1 LIDELTLQDITSIQ
15 EALLAWYS
23 KHQRDLPWRENID
36 PYSVWISEIM
46 LQQTTVAAVIP
57 FFTRW
62 MQRFPTIEALANSP
76 VDDVLVHWAGLGYY
90 ARARNLHKAACVI
103 VANYSGTMPQ
113 SVEDLVSLPGIGAYT
128 SAAIASIAFGVDVAA
143 VDANVI
149 RVVSRLGAIPG
160 DPVHETA
167 SRRAVNALALKLVP
181 SGKASEFNQAM
192 MDLGS
197 SICLSDRADCD
208 RCPLAGNCNAKHL
221 GNPTRFPAIAK
232 KAKTDG
238 QRDVSVAI
246 YDDLGKL
253 FLVQR
258 PHADPLWGG
267 LWELPRVTAYLD
279 ESLQDAAVRAASIV
293 GDTGTLLPFGS
304 VRHIVANRKITLYG
318 YRAPAKLTRIKERN
332 APSEWTATGRIG
344 AYAMATPQRR
354 LIEQYTAIQQQSSLD
369 LGDFS

>member
-1 LIDELTLQDITSIQ
+1 MIGDLTLYDIAAIQ
-15 EALLAWYS
+15 ASLLDWYNN
-23 KHQRDLPWRENID
+23 HQRDLPWRKNTD
-36 PYSVWISEIM
+36 PYAVWISEIM

-57 FFTRW
+57 FYTRW
-62 MQRFPTIEALANSP
+62 MQRFPTIQELASSP
-76 VDDVLVHWAGLGYY
+76 IDDVLVHWAGLGYY

-103 VANYSGTMPQ
+103 VERNSGEMPR
-113 SVEDLVSLPGIGAYT
+113 SVHELILLPGVGTYT

-167 SRRAVNALALKLVP
+167 ARRAVNALAERLIP
-181 SGKASEFNQAM
+181 TGMASEFNQAM

-208 RCPLAGNCNAKHL
+208 RCPLAASCLAHRL
-221 GNPTRFPAIAK
+221 GNPTQFPKIAK
-232 KAKTDG
+232 KTKTEG

-246 YDDLGKL
+246 YDDTGNL

-258 PHADPLWGG
+258 PHSDALWGG
-267 LWELPRVTAYLD
+267 LWELPRVAAYQD
-279 ESLQDAAVRAASIV
+279 ESLQDAAVRAASIF

-304 VRHIVANRKITLYG
+304 VKHVVANRKITLYG
-318 YRAPAKLTRIKERN
+318 YCAPAKPKRIRERT
-332 APSEWTATGRIG
+332 APSDWTSLSGLG
-344 AYAMATPQRR
+344 AYALATPQRK
-354 LIEQYTAIQQQSSLD
+354 LIDQYTALQQQPSLD
-369 LGDFS
+369 LGDLN